1 MSLRKPKRL
10 LNYTSSIIFTSC
22 YSNFW
27 PFLVSISISPV
38 SHIFGQT
45 TKTPIFPELC
55 GWISILKDFAND
67 FKGPRFHYG
76 DVLHAWHDID
86 FNKSL
91 NLSPCFSKSKLLC
104 SFSFSS
110 HFFDKKKKK
119 WLLPVRQKTAGWV
132 VWTWE
137 ERPQFTCK
145 GYLPLLPC
153 FIREKLVTNSLFCQ
167 ASFSVP
173 FLFPWKVATQRFL
186 LQIFKIKWI
195 WILGFYVVF

>member
-38 SHIFGQT
+38 SHTFGQT
-45 TKTPIFPELC
+45 TKKPIFPEPC
-55 GWISILKDFAND
+55 GWISILKDFANN

-91 NLSPCFSKSKLLC
+91 NLSPYFSKSKWLC

-110 HFFDKKKKK
+110 HFKKKKK
-119 WLLPVRQKTAGWV
+119 KNDYYLCGKRLQVGLFELGRKGHSLHVKGISLSFLALL
-132 VWTWE
+132 
-137 ERPQFTCK
+137 
-145 GYLPLLPC
+145 
-153 FIREKLVTNSLFCQ
+153 EKS
-167 ASFSVP
+167 
-173 FLFPWKVATQRFL
+173 W
-186 LQIFKIKWI
+186 
-195 WILGFYVVF
+195 